1 MNTLKYLISIN
12 ICQDFNI
19 YKQLKYLKY
28 LSIKL
33 ESKSRKLRNV
43 II

>member
-28 LSIKL
+28 LSIKFKNQKV
-33 ESKSRKLRNV
+33 EN
-43 II
+43 